1 MQLTLQNSLGIGIC
15 VKQLYEMTEN
25 ERIASPNR
33 AIQKKISQQLHKNL
47 NDLGIKA
54 QLKGLVNERLHAVIG
69 LPQGLWLLIDM
80 DGQNPEFYI
89 SEDRDGYSYLYW
101 YDSDKMDL
109 LLAEIADIL
118 EMYDS
123 TKRNTRAKMA

>member
-1 MQLTLQNSLGIGIC
+1 MGQLTLQHIIGIGERI
-15 VKQLYEMTEN
+15 KQLYEMTED

-47 NDLGIKA
+47 NNLGIKA

-69 LPQGLWLLIDM
+69 LPQDLWLLIDM
-80 DGQNPEFYI
+80 DGLNPEFYI

-101 YDSDKMDL
+101 YDSDKKDL

-118 EMYDS
+118 EVYES
-123 TKRNTRAKMA
+123 ARRNT

>member
-1 MQLTLQNSLGIGIC
+1 MMQLTLQNSLGIGIC

-80 DGQNPEFYI
+80 DGLNPEFYI

-101 YDSDKMDL
+101 YDSNKKDL
-109 LLAEIADIL
+109 LLTEIAEIL
-118 EMYDS
+118 EMNQN
-123 TKRNTRAKMA
+123 TRRNT